1 MNERLQLMQGQLQ
14 AQLQSNKTVQA
25 AQHWYQSLPTRD
37 RLVVKGISAL
47 LVLALVFVTIYAPL
61 IRSQKAAALSLEK
74 NLATYNLLAENAHRF
89 GGVSSAAAAD
99 APILATVTQQA
110 KKAGIVLSRYEQDGK
125 GLRVWVE
132 KAAFD
137 DAISW
142 LEGMQARH
150 GIRVS
155 QITIDRTDRSGL
167 VDIRAT
173 LTP

>member
-1 MNERLQLMQGQLQ
+1 MNERLQLLQGQLQ
-14 AQLQSNKTVQA
+14 AQLQSNKAVQA
-25 AQHWYQSLPTRD
+25 AQHWYQALPSRD
-37 RLVVKGISAL
+37 RLVVKAIAAL
-47 LVLALVFVTIYAPL
+47 LVLALIFVMIYAPL
-61 IRSQKAAALSLEK
+61 IRGQKEAAQSLEK

-89 GGVSSAAAAD
+89 GGAVQSASD

-125 GLRVWVE
+125 GLRIWVE

-137 DAISW
+137 DAITW
-142 LEGMQARH
+142 LEGMQSRN

>member
-1 MNERLQLMQGQLQ
+1 MNGRIQVIQGQLQ
-14 AQLQSNKTVQA
+14 AQWQNNKALQA
-25 AQHWYQSLPTRD
+25 ARHWYQALPSRD
-37 RLVVKGISAL
+37 RLVVKGVAAL
-47 LVLALVFVTIYAPL
+47 LVLALVFVTVYAPL
-61 IRSQKAAALSLEK
+61 MRSQKAAALSLEK
-74 NLATYNLLAENAHRF
+74 NLATYNLLADNAHRF
-89 GGVSSAAAAD
+89 GVVSSAATD

-137 DAISW
+137 DAITW
-142 LEGMQARH
+142 LEGLQARH
-150 GIRVS
+150 AIRVS
-155 QITIDRTDRSGL
+155 QINIDRTDRSGL

>member
-1 MNERLQLMQGQLQ
+1 MNERLQLIQGQLQ
-14 AQLQSNKTVQA
+14 AQLQSNKAVQA
-25 AQHWYQSLPTRD
+25 AQHWYQALPSRD
-37 RLVVKGISAL
+37 RLVVKAIAAL
-47 LVLALVFVTIYAPL
+47 LVLALIFVMIYAPL
-61 IRSQKAAALSLEK
+61 IRGQKAAALSLEK

-89 GGVSSAAAAD
+89 GGATTSASD

-132 KAAFD
+132 KAVFD
-137 DAISW
+137 DAITW
-142 LEGMQARH
+142 LEGMQSRH